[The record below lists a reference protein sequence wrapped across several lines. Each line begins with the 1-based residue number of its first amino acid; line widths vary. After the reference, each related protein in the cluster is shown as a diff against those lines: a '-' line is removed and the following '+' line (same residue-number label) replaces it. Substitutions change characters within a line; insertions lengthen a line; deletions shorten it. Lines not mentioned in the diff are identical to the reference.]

1 MLHAGALAAQWPFD
15 IFHVLED
22 DAIHAK
28 IIHGVYDSVGKINIP
43 NLNLLNVET
52 VQ

>member
-28 IIHGVYDSVGKINIP
+28 IIHGVYDSVGKNQHP
-43 NLNLLNVET
+43 EPELAKR
-52 VQ
+52 